1 MRLYRRQLKWEQ
13 LLFWRSR
20 ESAVFV
26 FLFPLLLFTLLT
38 AVYNGRIYGR
48 PASWALLAGMLGYG
62 AATTAFAGLALIIV
76 ARREL
81 GILKRIRSTPLP
93 PATYLVAVLTS
104 IMVVFALQAV
114 SLFVLGKVLKST
126 PWPHNVV
133 SLALALALGAAVFAA
148 LGLALTGFIRSL
160 EGSSAIVNVIV
171 LPMAFL
177 SGSFGPTRHY
187 PQALRAIGAVLPLKP
202 LIDLINGIYLHG
214 QQIWDRPRAVAILI
228 AWGIFGMVVAIRK
241 FRWEPREG

>member
-1 MRLYRRQLKWEQ
+1 MRLYRHQLRWEQ

-62 AATTAFAGLALIIV
+62 AATTAFAGLALILV
-76 ARREL
+76 GRREL
-81 GILKRIRSTPLP
+81 GMLKRIRSTPLP
-93 PATYLVAVLTS
+93 APTYLVAVLTS
-104 IMVVFALQAV
+104 IMLVFALQAV

-126 PWPHNVV
+126 PWPQNVV

-148 LGLALTGFIRSL
+148 LGLALTGYIRSL

-202 LIDLINGIYLHG
+202 LIDLINAIYLHG
-214 QQIWDRPRAVAILI
+214 QQIWDRPRAVAILV
-228 AWGIFGMVVAIRK
+228 AWGIFGMAVAIRK

>member
-1 MRLYRRQLKWEQ
+1 MRLYRHQLKWEQ

-62 AATTAFAGLALIIV
+62 AATTAFAGLALILV
-76 ARREL
+76 GRREL
-81 GILKRIRSTPLP
+81 GMLKRIRSTPLP

-126 PWPHNVV
+126 PWPHNVA

-214 QQIWDRPRAVAILI
+214 QQIWDRPRAVGILL
-228 AWGIFGMVVAIRK
+228 AWGIFGMAVAIRK

>member
-1 MRLYRRQLKWEQ
+1 MRLYRQQLRWEQ

-62 AATTAFAGLALIIV
+62 AATTAFAGLALILV

-126 PWPHNVV
+126 PWPQNVV

-148 LGLALTGFIRSL
+148 LGLALTGYIRSL

-228 AWGIFGMVVAIRK
+228 AWGIFGMAVAIRK

>member
-1 MRLYRRQLKWEQ
+1 MRLYRHQLRWEQ

-62 AATTAFAGLALIIV
+62 AATTAFAGLALILV

-93 PATYLVAVLTS
+93 PATYLIAVLTS

-126 PWPHNVV
+126 PWPANVV

-187 PQALRAIGAVLPLKP
+187 PQALRVIGAVLPLKP

-214 QQIWDRPRAVAILI
+214 QQIWDRPRAVALLI